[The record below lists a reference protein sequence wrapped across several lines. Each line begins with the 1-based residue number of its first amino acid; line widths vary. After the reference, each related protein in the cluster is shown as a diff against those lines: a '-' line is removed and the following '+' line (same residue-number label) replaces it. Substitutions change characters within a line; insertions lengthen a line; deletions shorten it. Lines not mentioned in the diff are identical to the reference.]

1 MLSSEKN
8 NGPRQSADELPQ
20 DRRKNNNPA
29 GPTDEN
35 VARNRS
41 NDDHTEA
48 AQEAA
53 RISRE
58 DAERNLRPDPDP
70 DDPVSP

>member
-1 MLSSEKN
+1 MLSTEKN
-8 NGPRQSADELPQ
+8 NGPRKSSDKLPQ
-20 DRRKNNNPA
+20 DRSKNNNPA
-29 GPTDEN
+29 SPTGEN
-35 VARNRS
+35 AARNRS
-41 NDDHTEA
+41 NDDRP
-48 AQEAA
+48 EAA